1 MLLLSVNLHLL
12 QVTPDVFISPKYGSK
27 NASIVIC
34 KTTQA
39 AENIVNIL
47 LAATHSFRQLIIRH
61 VQRFQKFFIQNF
73 SHCHRP
79 GGICFCVVCKN
90 L

>member
-1 MLLLSVNLHLL
+1 MKYGVATDGLLPSFLLLILQLL
-12 QVTPDVFISPKYGSK
+12 QIAPKILISTKYGSK

-47 LAATHSFRQLIIRH
+47 LAATHSFRQFIMRH
-61 VQRFQKFFIQNF
+61 AQRF
-73 SHCHRP
+73 
-79 GGICFCVVCKN
+79 
-90 L
+90 